1 MKYKTKLL
9 LDHICGPPA
18 MFLLNAVVYLAGKII
33 KRDHSIEAADI
44 KSIVIQ
50 KIVGMGSIIEF
61 SPSLRA
67 LRKCYQKA
75 SITFVSSVSN
85 EELLNLYHGDYI
97 DDLVLIDDRSFLR
110 LLFSSFLAIVKLI
123 PKKIDLFFNL
133 EVYSS
138 FSTFVSVFSLARNR
152 FGFYLRSTAFRKGL
166 DTHHVFYNQHKNI
179 RDIYSYMIHKAGCQE
194 SGKDDLLSFDIPEKT
209 ISKINTYLDKNNIK
223 KYILINANASELSL
237 ERKWVG
243 SNWIALIKRLIDE
256 VDYVILLSGSLSERD
271 NTQKE
276 IINKI
281 EEKYLGQIKNIAGQF
296 NIKEFIY
303 IIRRSSLFVT
313 VDSGPYHLGVTEDIN
328 MVSLWGPEN
337 PFLYGT
343 ARDHQISIY
352 KNIYCSPCIKQT
364 YSPPCRGDNICMKN
378 ISIDEVMEKIL
389 SLLRD
394 HH

>member
-1 MKYKTKLL
+1 
-9 LDHICGPPA
+9 

-33 KRDHSIEAADI
+33 RRDHSIEAAEI

-67 LRKCYQKA
+67 IRKCYRKA
-75 SITFVSSVSN
+75 SITFVSSLSN
-85 EELLNLYHGDYI
+85 EELLKLYYGYYI
-97 DDLVLIDDRSFLR
+97 DNLVLIDDRSFLR
-110 LLFSSFLAIVKLI
+110 LLFSTFLAISKLI
-123 PKKIDLFFNL
+123 TKKIDLFFNL

-138 FSTFVSVFSLARNR
+138 FSTFISVFSLARNR

-179 RDIYSYMIHKAGCQE
+179 REIYSYMISKAGC
-194 SGKDDLLSFDIPEKT
+194 KDFDRDDLLNFNIPEKT
-209 ISKINTYLDKNNIK
+209 ISKINAYFDKNNIK

-237 ERKWVG
+237 ERKWVET
-243 SNWIALIKRLIDE
+243 NWIKLIKRLINE
-256 VDYVILLSGSLSERD
+256 TDYVILLSGSPNERD
-271 NTQKE
+271 YIQKE
-276 IINKI
+276 IIDQI
-281 EEKYLGQIKNIAGQF
+281 EEKYKGQIINIAGQF
-296 NIKEFIY
+296 NIEEFIY
-303 IIRRSSLFVT
+303 IIRCCSLFVT
-313 VDSGPYHLGVTEDIN
+313 VDSGPYHLGVIENIK

-343 ARDHQISIY
+343 ARDNQISIY

-364 YSPPCRGDNICMKN
+364 YSPPCQGDNVCMKS
-378 ISIDEVMEKIL
+378 ISVDEVMEKIL
-389 SLLRD
+389 SLLRN